1 MNDHMLYDSDTGEE
15 IGPATDE
22 QVEASDESEAKGE
35 NGHILIDSDGDVVPA
50 GCQAYGP
57 TRHVYTQ

>member
-22 QVEASDESEAKGE
+22 QVEASDASDAR
-35 NGHILIDSDGDVVPA
+35 GHHGIIVIDSDGDVVPIGA
-50 GCQAYGP
+50 QAFGP
-57 TRHVYTQ
+57 TRSVYTY